1 MNVYKNRK
9 TEAHLA
15 TLVKQEDIEKED
27 YNLSVSTYVQTEDI
41 SEVIDIS
48 ALNVEISKIVEQENA
63 LRIEI
68 DEIIA
73 EIEEA

>member
-1 MNVYKNRK
+1 M
-9 TEAHLA
+9 
-15 TLVKQEDIEKED
+15 
-27 YNLSVSTYVQTEDI
+27 QTEDI